1 MKLNCKMRY
10 FECPVCKNTMT
21 AFKKSSKQ
29 TSKDHVKHMWC
40 YICKDVVGFV
50 QKDKYGR

>member
-10 FECPVCKNTMT
+10 FECPVCKTQIT
-21 AFKKSSKQ
+21 AFKKASKQ
-29 TSKDHVKHMWC
+29 TSKAHVKHMWC
-40 YICKDVVGFV
+40 YVCKETIGFI